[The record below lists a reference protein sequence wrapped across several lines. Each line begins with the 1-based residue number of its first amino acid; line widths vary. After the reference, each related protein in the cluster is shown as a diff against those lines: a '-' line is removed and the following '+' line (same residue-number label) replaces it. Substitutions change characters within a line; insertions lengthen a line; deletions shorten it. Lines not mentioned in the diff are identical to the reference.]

1 MTAPSKGWE
10 GKNFLVVWSTPTN
23 VITTHNTVMNGCKS
37 ELSLLQVQCYQ
48 IVGWQENGE
57 GLQCTPL
64 PESLPGTG
72 LSKLIKEPIVAARV
86 PLYLYVH
93 VLLTR
98 AVTKISSCQ
107 VNTTNRWGIIQLG
120 ISFGYIFLLFSYE
133 KCWRL
138 HS

>member
-1 MTAPSKGWE
+1 M
-10 GKNFLVVWSTPTN
+10 
-23 VITTHNTVMNGCKS
+23 
-37 ELSLLQVQCYQ
+37 LSDC
-48 IVGWQENGE
+48 GMARERGGGGGGGGGNGE

-133 KCWRL
+133 KCWGL